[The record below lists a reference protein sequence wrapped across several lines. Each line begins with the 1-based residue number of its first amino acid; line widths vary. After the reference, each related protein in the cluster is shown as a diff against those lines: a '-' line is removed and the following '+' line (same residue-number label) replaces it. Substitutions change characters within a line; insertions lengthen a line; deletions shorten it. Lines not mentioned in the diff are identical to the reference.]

1 MTRITHQATGTAAK
15 GPSPASPASRSEKR
29 IAFVILALALAA
41 QIAWMAFNHFSRGA
55 GWLSMAW
62 PLEFALPFVLLVLT
76 GGGVRWIASLL
87 RLPIAIGFLSA
98 VCDRLGLL
106 GKSGTPGIAWGDFAH
121 FTAYTAQVNS
131 FMPAAIIPVLAVAA
145 TVCEIVFGIAL
156 LLGWRIRWFALG
168 SAVLLFLFATAMTV
182 SGLSQFEYG
191 VYAMSAG
198 AWALSTT
205 DPSLVSV
212 DSMLRRRVQ
221 S

>member
-1 MTRITHQATGTAAK
+1 MTRIKHQAVGTAASAV
-15 GPSPASPASRSEKR
+15 SPASPVSRSERR
-29 IAFVILALALAA
+29 IAFVMLTLGLAA
-41 QIAWMAFNHFSRGA
+41 QIAWIAFNHFSRGA

-62 PLEFALPFVLLVLT
+62 PLEFALPFLLLVLT

-106 GKSGTPGIAWGDFAH
+106 GKPGTPGVAWGDFAN
-121 FTAYTAQVNS
+121 FIAYTAQVNS
-131 FMPAAIIPVLAVAA
+131 FMPAATIPVLAVAA
-145 TVCEIVFGIAL
+145 TVCETVFGIAL

-168 SAVLLFLFATAMTV
+168 SAALLFLFATAMII

-191 VYAMSAG
+191 VYAMSMG
-198 AWALSTT
+198 AWALSTV
-205 DPSLVSV
+205 DASAMSV
-212 DSMLRRRVQ
+212 DSMARRLAQ